1 MKTSK
6 LSDYKGGW
14 FIGDF
19 FPSVLYVKDFEVA
32 IKHYK
37 VGESERSHYH
47 KLATEVTVIVK
58 GSALMNGSL
67 KNEGDVIFIEKGEST
82 DFIPLTE
89 TITCVIK
96 TPSIIGDKYETNLP
110 QRKH

>member
-1 MKTSK
+1 MKTFK
-6 LSDYKGGW
+6 LSNYKGGW

-19 FPSVLYVKDFEVA
+19 FPSTLCVKEFETA

-37 VGESERSHYH
+37 VGESEPLHYH

-58 GSALMNGSL
+58 GSALMNGEL
-67 KNEGDVIFIEKGEST
+67 KNEGDVILIEKGEST
-82 DFIPLTE
+82 DFISLTE

-96 TPSIIGDKYETNLP
+96 TPSVVGDKYETNLS
-110 QRKH
+110 

>member
-1 MKTSK
+1 MSK

-19 FPSVLYVKDFEVA
+19 LPSILSTKDFEVS

-37 VGESERSHYH
+37 VGESEISHYH

-58 GSALMNGSL
+58 GSALMNGNL
-67 KNEGDVIFIEKGEST
+67 KNEGDVILIEKGEST

-96 TPSIIGDKYETNLP
+96 TPSVIGDKYT
-110 QRKH
+110 K